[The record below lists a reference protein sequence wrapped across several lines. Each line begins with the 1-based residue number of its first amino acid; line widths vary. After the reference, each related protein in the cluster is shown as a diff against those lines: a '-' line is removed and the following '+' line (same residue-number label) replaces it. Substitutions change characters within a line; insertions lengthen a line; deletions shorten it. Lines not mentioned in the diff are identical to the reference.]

1 MDLAYELHDLVRTLD
16 RWAERLLRPE
26 GLSYNRY
33 VALVIIAEHPGM
45 TGRDLARALGIS
57 EPSTSALVRKLRDA
71 SLLDNVAPK
80 GAGNVRRLEITP
92 AGAQKL
98 RDCSAVLGNS
108 LDRNAEAVGVDPGQL
123 AATIRS
129 IHDEVRTV
137 RGQQSER
144 DRP

>member
-16 RWAERLLRPE
+16 RWAERLLQTE

-33 VALVIIAEHPGM
+33 VALVIGAEHPGM

-57 EPSTSALVRKLRDA
+57 EPSTSALVRKLIDA
-71 SLLDNVAPK
+71 GLFEDIAPE
-80 GAGNVRRLEITP
+80 GAGNLRRLAVTP
-92 AGAQKL
+92 AGVQKMQA
-98 RDCSAVLGNS
+98 CSAILGNS
-108 LDRNAEAVGVDPGQL
+108 LDLNAEAVGVDPGRL

-137 RGQQSER
+137 RDPQPER
-144 DRP
+144 NRP